1 MAPVYWL
8 RGLLGPSSW
17 AEILL
22 AFLRQTPPEA
32 PDSSDW
38 QTTEA
43 DVYSAKAGY
52 LYGTMGT
59 EIWYSYHAEGDA
71 WSGTCWIPF
80 ADEPSARYYAGSRPP
95 GSKVRIR
102 YCPGDAHKSAM
113 LEKDQPDANP
123 LAVQM
128 QMTD

>member
-1 MAPVYWL
+1 MAGVDWL
-8 RGLLGPSSW
+8 RNLLGPLAQS
-17 AEILL
+17 LL
-22 AFLRQTPPEA
+22 ESLRPDPPVA

-43 DVYSAKAGY
+43 DVYSANVGY
-52 LYGTMGT
+52 LYGTLGV

-80 ADEPSARYYAGSRPP
+80 ADEPSARYYAGSRRP
-95 GSKVRIR
+95 GSKARIR
-102 YCPGDAHKSAM
+102 YCPGDARKSVM
-113 LEKDQPDANP
+113 LEKDQADANP

>member
-1 MAPVYWL
+1 MARVHRL
-8 RGLLGPSSW
+8 RNLRRLARWGQGLL
-17 AEILL
+17 AL
-22 AFLRQTPPEA
+22 LRQDPPVA

-43 DVYSAKAGY
+43 DVYSTNVGY
-52 LYGTMGT
+52 LYGTLGA

-80 ADEPSARYYAGSRPP
+80 ADEPSARYYAASRPP

-102 YCPGDAHKSAM
+102 YCPGDARKSVM